1 MQNLQNL
8 KGKDEDAYF
17 AEAQSEFKKY
27 LDSKGSELS
36 KANEFLAYYALPYI
50 PNPASHPSFKH
61 LFTVDWV
68 QDLKIKLKTFIQTN
82 SAKLGLSQPGQTS
95 KLFGIY
101 KDFSQIMGSDQV
113 NEP

>member
-1 MQNLQNL
+1 MKKKDFQYKKLEFYLQIYFVVYRKHPNIIQNLQNL
-8 KGKDEDAYF
+8 KMKDNDQEF

-50 PNPASHPSFKH
+50 PNPANHPSFKH

-68 QDLKIKLKTFIQTN
+68 QDLKQKLKQFIQ
-82 SAKLGLSQPGQTS
+82 
-95 KLFGIY
+95 
-101 KDFSQIMGSDQV
+101 
-113 NEP
+113 